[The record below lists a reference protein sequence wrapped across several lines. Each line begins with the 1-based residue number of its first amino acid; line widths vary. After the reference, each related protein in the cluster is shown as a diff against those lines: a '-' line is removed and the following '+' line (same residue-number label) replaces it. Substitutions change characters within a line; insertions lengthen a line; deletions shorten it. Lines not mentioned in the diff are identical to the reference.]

1 VRAQEL
7 PEWRR
12 VGRLDDRRGTPWSIA
27 GRTVTALLTPDP
39 GARRYMLIASRAQA
53 KTTSVVCTL
62 TGAGTLRFAR
72 CTIARSAGTSN
83 LAAEAPSNTAL
94 IAQAA
99 HVARVG

>member
-1 VRAQEL
+1 M
-7 PEWRR
+7 
-12 VGRLDDRRGTPWSIA
+12 
-27 GRTVTALLTPDP
+27 VTALLTPDP
-39 GARRYMLIASRAQA
+39 GARRYTLGASRAHA

-62 TGAGTLRFAR
+62 TGAGTRRFAR
-72 CTIARSAGTSN
+72 CTISRCAGTSN